1 MNAAIYCVFI
11 FVCIFV
17 YVYFL
22 SNVANSDE
30 KSGAG
35 MQPYIES
42 AQDKS
47 PTCTFPVCCCCGP
60 ELKTSLYI
68 TFDVSTQVGEK
79 GLACIY

>member
-17 YVYFL
+17 YEYFL
-22 SNVANSDE
+22 SNVADSDE

-47 PTCTFPVCCCCGP
+47 PTLHISRLLLRPRA
-60 ELKTSLYI
+60 KN
-68 TFDVSTQVGEK
+68 
-79 GLACIY
+79 